1 MTSNLKVMLS
11 AVAVAALAASPAMA
25 NSYARANHFVPANAR
40 ASATTPYVAHQLVT
54 PYGAQQLVTP
64 YGANLQERPHEMP
77 GPAADF
83 QLGGEK

>member
-25 NSYARANHFVPANAR
+25 SSYVRANHFVPADAR
-40 ASATTPYVAHQLVT
+40 ASVATPYIAHPLVT
-54 PYGAQQLVTP
+54 PYGASLP
-64 YGANLQERPHEMP
+64 ERAHEMP

>member
-11 AVAVAALAASPAMA
+11 AVAVAAFAASPATA
-25 NSYARANHFVPANAR
+25 NSYVRSNHFVPADAH
-40 ASATTPYVAHQLVT
+40 ASATTPYVAHQRVT
-54 PYGAQQLVTP
+54 PFGAQQLVTP
-64 YGANLQERPHEMP
+64 YGADLRERPHEMP

>member
-1 MTSNLKVMLS
+1 MTSNLKVVLS

-25 NSYARANHFVPANAR
+25 NSHVRANHFVPADAR
-40 ASATTPYVAHQLVT
+40 ASATPYVAPQLGSPYAAHQLVT
-54 PYGAQQLVTP
+54 PYGATLP
-64 YGANLQERPHEMP
+64 ERAHEMP